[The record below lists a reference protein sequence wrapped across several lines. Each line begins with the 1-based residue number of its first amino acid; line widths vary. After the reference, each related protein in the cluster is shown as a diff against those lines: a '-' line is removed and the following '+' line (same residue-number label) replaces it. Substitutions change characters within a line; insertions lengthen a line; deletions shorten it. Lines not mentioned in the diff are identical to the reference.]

1 LQVKFNLS
9 QCGKFLE
16 YQCFIPAW
24 FGSHKHFEK
33 EFRMDQAVGKIWDSS
48 NAENAGLFSVAQE
61 IHVENP
67 DIDADAR
74 L

>member
-1 LQVKFNLS
+1 LQAPILPDQFKFNLS

-16 YQCFIPAW
+16 YQRFIPAW

-61 IHVENP
+61 IHVETR
-67 DIDADAR
+67 I
-74 L
+74 